1 MALVNSF
8 VGHTSIGGGEGR
20 TNAKLRIT
28 IGFFLDTRS
37 SRSTRHNPRC
47 PFLEGTFEGSREREK
62 EKGIDR
68 LDEFGSIRRIETDEA
83 IGRDRKDNDRT
94 DDNRDNV
101 TETDAH

>member
-1 MALVNSF
+1 MRNCA
-8 VGHTSIGGGEGR
+8 
-20 TNAKLRIT
+20 
-28 IGFFLDTRS
+28 
-37 SRSTRHNPRC
+37 SRSDFSSTRGRRGQPVTTLVVPSSKGRSKV
-47 PFLEGTFEGSREREK
+47 LEREK